1 MLSLPSQHVIYGT
14 LSTIFCIAGAWIYSH
29 GSDNLKTIFLE
40 TSSWLVLINEILF
53 QISMIYYGSWSIKI
67 SLPFE
72 MCYISAILIPVYS
85 RNRSSRL
92 LKNWFYFAGFG
103 GSFFAFLNTNLS
115 ELSQIYFSIHY
126 FFAHGLVVFVMFTI
140 VIDGF
145 RPKWSDFFQA
155 VQWTSIL
162 VAVMFVVNFTLGS
175 NYMFTFQKPKGV
187 NFTVL
192 MPEWPYY
199 FIIMIIIGLIFYL
212 ILMLITFIPF
222 FKKAS
227 NDIDTKY

>member
-1 MLSLPSQHVIYGT
+1 
-14 LSTIFCIAGAWIYSH
+14 
-29 GSDNLKTIFLE
+29 
-40 TSSWLVLINEILF
+40 
-53 QISMIYYGSWSIKI
+53 
-67 SLPFE
+67 
-72 MCYISAILIPVYS
+72 
-85 RNRSSRL
+85 
-92 LKNWFYFAGFG
+92 
-103 GSFFAFLNTNLS
+103 
-115 ELSQIYFSIHY
+115 
-126 FFAHGLVVFVMFTI
+126 MFTI